1 MCDIKVSQ
9 TLCIINKMQKGGIKM
24 SWLLIDSVVL
34 ICNTCDWSLSVNL
47 QDRGAIQIGDTNVAY
62 LYELYCEQQG
72 LPNNDSTIDKF
83 LNTSHAMPL
92 LCTCQNC
99 YATLENETHQHK
111 IDQAMQKLNNYLDKI
126 GAIYHG
132 YTERQNNLDK
142 QVMDAFIEQIDG
154 EWANTV
160 NGKVYGRSLGHDQ
173 FSNPANR
180 TRLIKQYVAEGKKE
194 ILETAQIYYT
204 QSTDGNA
211 LPSEYRQQIDE
222 LYKRSLAI
230 IEDLQ
235 KAQEEPAVFAYEH
248 ADKTKPLNLNN
259 YIRYEGT
266 LGYPIEQVADYNV
279 YFPGRYN
286 LNKAIQ
292 WLEEHAEIKPM
303 DVGDKMI
310 INEVRKRLQEI
321 LVKRETE

>member
-1 MCDIKVSQ
+1 
-9 TLCIINKMQKGGIKM
+9 M

-34 ICNTCDWSLSVNL
+34 ICNICDWSLSVNL
-47 QDRGAIQIGDTNVAY
+47 QDRGAIQIGDANVAY
-62 LYELYCEQQG
+62 LYELYREEQG
-72 LPNNDSTIDKF
+72 LPNNDSTIDEF
-83 LNTSHAMPL
+83 LHTSHAMPL

-99 YATLENETHQHK
+99 YATLENATHQHK

-154 EWANTV
+154 EWAKTV
-160 NGKVYGRSLGHDQ
+160 NDKVYSRSLGHDQ
-173 FSNPANR
+173 FSNPANK

-194 ILETAQIYYT
+194 ILETARIYYT
-204 QSTDGNA
+204 QSTDGNT

-235 KAQEEPAVFAYEH
+235 KPQEGPSVLAYEH

-266 LGYPIEQVADYNV
+266 LGYPVEQTADYDI

-292 WLEEHAEIKPM
+292 WLQEHAEIKPM

-321 LVKRETE
+321 LVKKETQ